1 MSTSSLSSPIFLLI
15 FLLLLFL
22 LYFSTLNYNNSII
35 TFLSHPTNN
44 QLQAPLTP
52 VTHHVNKRKSGV
64 EKIEEDLG
72 RARAAIRRAIRS
84 RNYTSYK
91 EDQNFIPSGSIYRN
105 SFAFHQ
111 LSFIQLCIFNFCYL
125 IFPSLCLVR
134 HILIKSSVT
143 IQAKYGLV

>member
-1 MSTSSLSSPIFLLI
+1 MYSCMK
-15 FLLLLFL
+15 
-22 LYFSTLNYNNSII
+22 
-35 TFLSHPTNN
+35 
-44 QLQAPLTP
+44 Q
-52 VTHHVNKRKSGV
+52 RKSGV

-72 RARAAIRRAIRS
+72 RARAAIWRAIRS

-111 LSFIQLCIFNFCYL
+111 LSFIQLCIVNFFYL

-134 HILIKSSVT
+134 HILIKSSV
-143 IQAKYGLV
+143 IQEFNYGGI